1 MTGDHCPLEWVTEC
15 QVKVPEG
22 ESVGGWSNICSSPT
36 EFFPLQSLKVLHYS
50 GTVLESLR
58 VACLEMSVN
67 CQISRYAAV
76 TIW

>member
-1 MTGDHCPLEWVTEC
+1 MWVGNLEQKHQVSLLLLLNCISSRAQRWLVAGDHCPLEWVTEC

-50 GTVLESLR
+50 
-58 VACLEMSVN
+58 
-67 CQISRYAAV
+67 
-76 TIW
+76 